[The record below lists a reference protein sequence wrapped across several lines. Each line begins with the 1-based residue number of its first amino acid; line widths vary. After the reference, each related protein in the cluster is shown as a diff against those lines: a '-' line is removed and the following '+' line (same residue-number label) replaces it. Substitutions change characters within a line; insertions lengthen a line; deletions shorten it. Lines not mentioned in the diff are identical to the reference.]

1 METAAAGQMVGSE
14 VDSDGGGAQPTAAP
28 RHRSTPPGDY
38 FDGSLE
44 PMMRC
49 RANTWPCRPDNSSS
63 VDENRSTPTSVDGVQ
78 SDGRGDP
85 TLSGATTVAAPGAA
99 LHAGATRK
107 AAARRNAWG
116 NLSYADLIT
125 RAIESSPENRLTLS
139 QIYGWM
145 VENVPF
151 FKDKGD
157 SNSSAGWKN
166 SIRHNLS
173 LHSRFM
179 RVQNESTGKSSWWVI
194 NPDVKHLRTPR
205 RRAATMDNTKMPL
218 QLRRARLKGSGLTRV
233 VSAERPLMAFA
244 YDGSSDRLEAAAC
257 EHISPD
263 VLGLAS
269 QNYRI
274 RSSSNASSLG
284 RLSPIPAS
292 AEPDASDSRYGIM
305 PLPLPALSWKNI
317 CLPSENCTET
327 LSESLASIFVEDM
340 KKPML
345 IGGASCRGNIM
356 IPNSN
361 ALASCGGIMVSNVT
375 TVHNQNGGN
384 IVVAHSGCDQVGHSR
399 NHIGLNGSMRGL
411 HSYSQS
417 AAGRESS
424 GGVSSHHVWPVY
436 HHQQSNGVFPSS
448 SNSVAGDGHDKRHL
462 YDMETEFSMPP
473 SFSPSDVLY
482 YGDGQGRLSGN
493 LCRSASETGFSQYG
507 VSSVNGPA
515 PQYSNSAVSRL
526 IKQEPESSSSCFYAG
541 SGRDHKADMS
551 GTGIMMGMVAP
562 MTSAVKVEK
571 PSGPFPSESPGG
583 ISNWQDQ
590 QQQQQSP
597 RQPGAGHSLG
607 PIDPRKLMKILAEK
621 PHLKEKM
628 LQLIQQ
634 KRQQLTQ
641 QRHGYATAAAVPRLV
656 DPLRS
661 KQALTNNEN
670 RVNHRSPTG
679 GSIHFSES
687 PMPVDLDL
695 DFDTT
700 LAINCD
706 IDQVLQHEMNFGE
719 LDFGVDHLQ
728 VKLSGSDM
736 DYNSFG
742 F

>member
-1 METAAAGQMVGSE
+1 
-14 VDSDGGGAQPTAAP
+14 
-28 RHRSTPPGDY
+28 
-38 FDGSLE
+38 
-44 PMMRC
+44 
-49 RANTWPCRPDNSSS
+49 
-63 VDENRSTPTSVDGVQ
+63 
-78 SDGRGDP
+78 
-85 TLSGATTVAAPGAA
+85 
-99 LHAGATRK
+99 
-107 AAARRNAWG
+107 
-116 NLSYADLIT
+116 
-125 RAIESSPENRLTLS
+125 
-139 QIYGWM
+139 
-145 VENVPF
+145 
-151 FKDKGD
+151 
-157 SNSSAGWKN
+157 
-166 SIRHNLS
+166 
-173 LHSRFM
+173 M

-218 QLRRARLKGSGLTRV
+218 QLRRTRLKGGGLTRGQ

-244 YDGSSDRLEAAAC
+244 YDGASDHLEASAC

-274 RSSSNASSLG
+274 RSSSNASSIG
-284 RLSPIPAS
+284 RLSPIPAT

-305 PLPLPALSWKNI
+305 PLPLPTLSWKNI

-340 KKPML
+340 KRPML
-345 IGGASCRGNIM
+345 IGGASCHGNIM

-361 ALASCGGIMVSNVT
+361 ALASRGGIMVSNVT

-384 IVVAHSGCDQVGHSR
+384 NVVAHNGCDQVGHSR
-399 NHIGLNGSMRGL
+399 NHIGLNGSMLGL

-417 AAGRESS
+417 AAGRENS
-424 GGVSSHHVWPVY
+424 GGVSRPPSHHMWPVY
-436 HHQQSNGVFPSS
+436 HHQQSNGVFLSS
-448 SNSVAGDGHDKRHL
+448 SNSVGGDGHDKRQL
-462 YDMETEFSMPP
+462 YGMETEFSMPP

-482 YGDGQGRLSGN
+482 YSDGQGRLSGN

-507 VSSVNGPA
+507 VSNVNGPA
-515 PQYSNSAVSRL
+515 PQYSNSAVNRL
-526 IKQEPESSSSCFYAG
+526 IKQEPESSSCFYAG
-541 SGRDHKADMS
+541 SGRGDHKADMS

-583 ISNWQDQ
+583 ISNWQDHQ
-590 QQQQQSP
+590 QQQQQQLP
-597 RQPGAGHSLG
+597 QQPGASHSLG

-661 KQALTNNEN
+661 KQTLTNHEN
-670 RVNHRSPTG
+670 RVVGHRSPTG
-679 GSIHFSES
+679 SIALHYPES

-700 LAINCD
+700 LAVNCD

-719 LDFGVDHLQ
+719 LDFGGVDHLQ